1 MADPNDIIATKLT
14 RREFNKHLVDVTQA
28 DIRVSHGTVVIRG
41 TIQQQR
47 GAHYAD
53 VEEETKRIVR
63 ILRQRPEVRDVV
75 LDVTYRRLSF

>member
-1 MADPNDIIATKLT
+1 MSDPNDVFVTKIA

-28 DIRVSHGTVVIRG
+28 DIRVSHGTVFIRG

-47 GAHYAD
+47 GSHYHD
-53 VEEETKRIVR
+53 VEEETQRIVR